1 LITIGRFH
9 SEVLRF
15 KMKYLLSATIL
26 IFTLVLPFAAFS
38 SQTNDP
44 FPKASASYLVQVK
57 GNTLWAHDPDRR
69 LPLASITKIMTALIV
84 IENCKLDDVVT
95 VGNSVLQET
104 GTKLGLRVGEKWKV
118 VDLLKGALIYSG
130 SDACAA
136 LADHLAGSE
145 DKFVEIMNRRAKEL
159 GLTNTHFQ
167 NPVGHDNEEHY
178 STANDI
184 AKLANKAL
192 TYPIFAEIVS
202 HRLDKMKAI
211 NSKRTLKIKNK
222 NEMFGTF
229 AGMKGV
235 KTGYTP
241 EAGKCLV
248 ALAGR
253 NGTDVLLV
261 LLNSPRRWKVA
272 DEIMQKAF
280 ATASKTAQR

>member
-1 LITIGRFH
+1 MRYRL
-9 SEVLRF
+9 S
-15 KMKYLLSATIL
+15 LLL
-26 IFTLVLPFAAFS
+26 FIFIFVLPCAVYSAQVS
-38 SQTNDP
+38 DP
-44 FPKASASYLVQVK
+44 FPKAGASYLVQVK

-84 IENCKLDDVVT
+84 IENCKLDEVVT
-95 VGNSVLQET
+95 VGKSSEEET
-104 GTKLGLRVGEKWKV
+104 GTKLGLRPGEKWKV
-118 VDLLKGALIYSG
+118 LDMLKGALIYSAA
-130 SDACAA
+130 DACAA
-136 LADHLAGSE
+136 LADHVAGDRE
-145 DKFVEIMNRRAKEL
+145 KFVEIMNRRAREL

-192 TYPIFAEIVS
+192 TYPMFAEIVS
-202 HRLDKMKAI
+202 HQFDRIKVV
-211 NSKRTLKIKNK
+211 NGKRTLKIKNK

-229 AGMKGV
+229 KGVKGV

-261 LLNSPRRWKVA
+261 LLNSPRRWKIA
-272 DEIMQKAF
+272 DEMMQKAF
-280 ATASKTAQR
+280 AASAHSASR